1 MLLLENWMKD
11 SDQAPSTPRQSLLP
25 KSARLAYV
33 TKFPG
38 DARNFEMV
46 TGSSQNLDS
55 ESGLTPGWEHDSLCD
70 GATWGLQAICP
81 PKHWADLPQLSSL
94 PGISKVSE
102 VHVHQRLTL
111 WLQPHPSNL
120 RRATVT
126 VLRGI
131 IAIYEC
137 L

>member
-1 MLLLENWMKD
+1 MLLLENWVKD
-11 SDQAPSTPRQSLLP
+11 SDQTPSTPRQSLLP

-38 DARNFEMV
+38 DAKNFAMA

-55 ESGLTPGWEHDSLCD
+55 ESGLTPGWEHNSLCD

-111 WLQPHPSNL
+111 WLQPHPLNL